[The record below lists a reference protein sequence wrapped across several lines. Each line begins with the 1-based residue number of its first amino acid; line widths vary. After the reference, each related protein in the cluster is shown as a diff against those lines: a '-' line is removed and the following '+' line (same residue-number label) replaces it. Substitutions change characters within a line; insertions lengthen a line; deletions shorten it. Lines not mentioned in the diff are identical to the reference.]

1 MMGHEP
7 RLTDAAYA
15 ELADRYGWAGPT
27 TFRPIDPLRGGP
39 SLGILVGQE
48 GEPSLLARAS
58 LGEDGRWAVAI
69 EGPVSEA
76 TFTLGGRIV
85 GPRSLRERLT
95 RIAHV
100 RGYLLEQT
108 AWDAWSISAGMD
120 RAGDERGVRGAL
132 WDALQDLYG
141 GKGRF
146 DVQIVEGIGP
156 GHGSS
161 RVVFEAGLAA
171 LARL

>member
-1 MMGHEP
+1 DGP
-7 RLTDAAYA
+7 
-15 ELADRYGWAGPT
+15 WA
-27 TFRPIDPLRGGP
+27 IV
-39 SLGILVGQE
+39 S
-48 GEPSLLARAS
+48 
-58 LGEDGRWAVAI
+58 I
-69 EGPVSEA
+69 EGPLSEA

-108 AWDAWSISAGMD
+108 AWDAWSIFAGME

-132 WDALQDLYG
+132 WDALQDIYG

-146 DVQIVEGIGP
+146 DVQIVEGLDP
-156 GHGSS
+156 DRGSS